1 MKNNL
6 RQIQVSD
13 SLGNLVDAVNT
24 LVRTMQSS
32 DEKVGNLDYL
42 ETIDT
47 SNIVAAVNSLST
59 QLKTMIGSG
68 SYFDS
73 KSVQARFIELENG
86 LGELSQYDYLRETN
100 LLSVIDTV
108 LVLLSEAAGDSSNIT
123 ERFEELDER
132 LAERSRERIVS
143 AEEFGIVSSSTED
156 QTEKVIEL
164 FNHASASGANVI
176 YFPPGIFRFRP
187 LRVQISNMII
197 KGAGRK
203 TIFRQS
209 NNSNVPLLT
218 FSGTVERAVTAGVVN
233 WGDSVIPSSAFASNL
248 DAGDHVR
255 IIGKVSLSTLTD
267 PALTGELTIG
277 DEEQA
282 PIVDK
287 YYSEFNQVMSTDIQ
301 AGELRLRSGVNS
313 STLSKTAPDVVRYNF
328 RSGVVIKDL
337 SFEHAGSV
345 DRFLELDAVNDFIV
359 DNVFIQGSR
368 SSTQIAINNSLN
380 VTINNTTIEYVD
392 PSSGSK
398 AILINSSE
406 NCTVSGGAVRNA
418 GMGVCVQS
426 NGRAG
431 SVTNSPVGLIS
442 RSNTISNVE
451 IVNSLVAGVHEVA
464 THDTVITNCNIRGTH
479 GRGVFTTG
487 RRIRVEGNTIQT
499 SRMEAVDIA
508 DEDEEYV
515 KVEEVGVSVFGAG
528 AQDGLVSANTIEG
541 AVYGVQET
549 GPPFRQKHNSGL
561 KIIGNTIINC
571 FRGVVL
577 QQPSEKTGADG
588 VNNNFFNTTIIGN
601 TFRAINTV
609 GQIPIHVNFYV
620 NGFQII
626 GNSFFGNEVSPRCI
640 SLSGY
645 FDYVVVTGNSAIGFT
660 EPQHIYLGL
669 RYDGKAPNLIIDGN
683 IGNFNISGM
692 LGRMS
697 RTYDRKNMSLIPSND
712 NWFDLGLST
721 ARWRDVY
728 LRNSPTVTSDRNAKT
743 EISGEDLGLDFVE
756 KLNPVSYKLKENQSG
771 RRHHGLIAQEVEQ
784 TLKDIGVDIT
794 DHGGVVID
802 EDGNYS
808 LRYEEF
814 TSSLILAVQ
823 ELSERIKKLENN
835 QK

>member
-13 SLGNLVDAVNT
+13 SLGNLVDAVNA

-86 LGELSQYDYLRETN
+86 LGELSQYDYLQDTN
-100 LLSVIDTV
+100 LLSVIDKV
-108 LVLLSEAAGDSSNIT
+108 LVLLSEASGDSSNIT

-156 QTEKVIEL
+156 QTEKVLEL
-164 FNHASASGANVI
+164 FNHATAAGANVV

-187 LRVQISNMII
+187 LRLSISNMVIR
-197 KGAGRK
+197 GAGRR

-209 NNSNVPLLT
+209 NNSTSPLLQ
-218 FSGTVERAVTAGVVN
+218 FSGSTERAATVSPVK
-233 WGDSVIPSSAFASNL
+233 WGDTVVKSSQFAGSL
-248 DAGDHVR
+248 EAGDFVR
-255 IIGKVSLSTLTD
+255 VVGRVSLSNLTA
-267 PALTGELTIG
+267 PELSGELTVG
-277 DEEQA
+277 AEESS
-282 PIVDK
+282 PVKDY
-287 YYSEFNQVMSTDIQ
+287 YYSEFNQVSSLKTSD
-301 AGELRLRSGVNS
+301 GELTLRSGVNS
-313 STLSKTAPDVVRYNF
+313 NTLSSTAPALIRYNF
-328 RSGVVIKDL
+328 RTGVVIKDL
-337 SFEHAGSV
+337 SFEQST
-345 DRFLELDAVNDFIV
+345 DYSQFLGLEAVKDFTIE
-359 DNVFIQGSR
+359 NVHIRGAR
-368 SSTQIAINNSLN
+368 SSTQIVVNNSLN
-380 VTINNTTIEYVD
+380 VNISNTVIEYVNAAQA
-392 PSSGSK
+392 SK
-398 AILINSSE
+398 GILVNSSE
-406 NCTVSGGAVRNA
+406 NCIIEGGAVRNA

-426 NGRAG
+426 TGGTGVAN
-431 SVTNSPVGLIS
+431 VPVGLIS
-442 RSNTISNVE
+442 RSNTVKSVE
-451 IVNSLVAGVHEVA
+451 ITNSLVAGVHEVA
-464 THDTVITNCNIRGTH
+464 THDTTVTNCNIRGTH
-479 GRGVFTTG
+479 GQGVFSTG
-487 RRIRVEGNTIQT
+487 RRIRVEGSTIQT
-499 SRMEAVDIA
+499 SRMEAIDDGGEGA
-508 DEDEEYV
+508 DYV
-515 KVEEVGVSVFGAG
+515 KVEEVGVSIFGAG
-528 AQDGLVSANTIEG
+528 SQDGVVTGNTIEG
-541 AVYGVQET
+541 SVYGVQET
-549 GPPFRQKHNSGL
+549 GPIFRPKDHSGL
-561 KIIGNTIINC
+561 KIIGNSIINC

-577 QQPSEKTGADG
+577 QRPAGKVGPEG

-601 TFRAINTV
+601 TFRATNTV

-660 EPQHIYLGL
+660 EDQHIYLGL

-697 RTYDRKNMSLIPSND
+697 RTYDRKNMSIIPSND

-784 TLKDIGVDIT
+784 ALKDIGVDVA
-794 DHGGVVID
+794 DHGGVVVD
-802 EDGNYS
+802 ADGNYS